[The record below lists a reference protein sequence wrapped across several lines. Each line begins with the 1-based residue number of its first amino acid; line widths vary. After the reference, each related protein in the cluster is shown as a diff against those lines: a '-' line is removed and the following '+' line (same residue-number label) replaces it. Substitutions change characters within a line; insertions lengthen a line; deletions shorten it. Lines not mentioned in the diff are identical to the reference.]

1 MKQRSLLSVR
11 RRQQSSVA
19 KALDDRQGDRRVPW
33 QGRADGEAPGQRLPP
48 KVWFDLPHAADGGAA
63 VAGLWAG
70 HGMAGRKPG
79 SVTSDH
85 LDHVR
90 RAGQLPSEGKTASS
104 PPWAPLLNSNPPS
117 KNSHRRSAANW
128 RPDMRNARHCSTPPT
143 RSSNPTT
150 MRSRP
155 SESGAAWRAA
165 DRPCPARWFKQR
177 GLAR

>member
-1 MKQRSLLSVR
+1 MCAGDSNHPSPRLWMTGKEIAGFLG
-11 RRQQSSVA
+11 
-19 KALDDRQGDRRVPW
+19 KAEPTVKHQVS
-33 QGRADGEAPGQRLPP
+33 RLPP